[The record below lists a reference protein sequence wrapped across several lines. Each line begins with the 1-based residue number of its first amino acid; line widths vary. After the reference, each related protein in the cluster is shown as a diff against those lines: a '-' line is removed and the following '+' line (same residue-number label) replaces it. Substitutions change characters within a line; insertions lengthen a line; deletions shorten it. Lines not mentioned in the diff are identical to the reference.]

1 MKVEEFC
8 HTFTLTWRNNT
19 YKTTFK
25 IHSSTYTHAHPSS
38 PDTKR
43 CFGKTYG
50 FTKQKVTFRIAKRDL
65 LKSNMY
71 PFAAIAVD
79 KQYSPPHHQQAT
91 HMYWPSQNTLPH
103 SKTISPYPFTKSTQ
117 IPIDCVLEC

>member
-1 MKVEEFC
+1 MKVEDFC
-8 HTFTLTWRNNT
+8 HTFTLTWQSNIC
-19 YKTTFK
+19 KTTFK
-25 IHSSTYTHAHPSS
+25 IHSSTYTRANPSF
-38 PDTKR
+38 PDTKL

-50 FTKQKVTFRIAKRDL
+50 FTKQKVTFRITKRDL

-91 HMYWPSQNTLPH
+91 RVY
-103 SKTISPYPFTKSTQ
+103 
-117 IPIDCVLEC
+117 